1 MEEPCEQQPVVA
13 PSPPAGPP
21 YGTAPPLGI
30 YATPPASAAAP
41 RVAAQVARLLF
52 HRAFWYAEQ
61 LWLVARPQLGWIILT
76 AFLIGVIGFLSLLL
90 VLPRIAREQPAD
102 IRAAWLQPAPAVVD
116 FLRGQQT
123 YDADLMWNSFSAS
136 FQESLQARD
145 FTREALAEQ
154 MEQERRNGQRYR
166 KFEYIGGIKLSDAQA
181 MYFYVVEVSVPR
193 SARTRSISFVFTVDR
208 DGKIV
213 AIE

>member
-1 MEEPCEQQPVVA
+1 MEEPREQQPVAAPPHPASLYGDGPPPGMYVASPA
-13 PSPPAGPP
+13 PS
-21 YGTAPPLGI
+21 APG
-30 YATPPASAAAP
+30 
-41 RVAAQVARLLF
+41 VAARVARLLF

-61 LWLVARPQLGWIILT
+61 LWLVARPNLGWIILT
-76 AFLIGVIGFLSLLL
+76 TFLLGVIGFLSLLL
-90 VLPRIAREQPAD
+90 ILPRLTREQPAD
-102 IRAAWLQPAPAVVD
+102 IRVAWLQPAPAVVD

-123 YDADLMWNSFSAS
+123 YDADLMWNSFSPS

-145 FTREALAEQ
+145 FTRDVLAEQ

-166 KFEYIGGIKLSDAQA
+166 KFEYIGGVRLPDNQA

>member
-1 MEEPCEQQPVVA
+1 MEEPREQQSVPA
-13 PSPPAGPP
+13 LPPSGGSS
-21 YGTAPPLGI
+21 YGAAPPLGA
-30 YATPPASAAAP
+30 YAPAPAPSALDVGA
-41 RVAAQVARLLF
+41 RVVRLLV

-61 LWLVARPQLGWIILT
+61 LWLLARPHLGWLILT
-76 AFLIGVIGFLSLLL
+76 TFLLGVIAVLSLLL
-90 VLPRIAREQPAD
+90 ALPRLAREQPAD
-102 IRAAWLQPAPAVVD
+102 IRVSWLQPAPAVVD

-123 YDADLMWNSFSAS
+123 YDADLMWNSFSAN

-145 FTREALAEQ
+145 FTRETLAEQ

-166 KFEYIGGIKLSDAQA
+166 KFEYIGGIRLPDNQA
-181 MYFYVVEVSVPR
+181 MYFYVVEVSVPQ

>member
-1 MEEPCEQQPVVA
+1 MEEPREQQSVPA
-13 PSPPAGPP
+13 PPPSGGSS
-21 YGTAPPLGI
+21 YGAAPPLGA
-30 YATPPASAAAP
+30 YAPAPAPSALDVGA
-41 RVAAQVARLLF
+41 RVTRLLVQ
-52 HRAFWYAEQ
+52 RAFWYAEQ
-61 LWLVARPQLGWIILT
+61 LWLLARPHLGWLILT
-76 AFLIGVIGFLSLLL
+76 TFLLGVIAFLSLLL
-90 VLPRIAREQPAD
+90 ALPRLAREQPAD
-102 IRAAWLQPAPAVVD
+102 IRVSWLQPAPAVVD

-123 YDADLMWNSFSAS
+123 YDADLMWNSFSAN

-145 FTREALAEQ
+145 FTRETLAEQ

-166 KFEYIGGIKLSDAQA
+166 KFEYIGGIRLPDNQA
-181 MYFYVVEVSVPR
+181 MYFYVVEVSVPQ

>member
-1 MEEPCEQQPVVA
+1 MEEPRKQQSVPA
-13 PSPPAGPP
+13 PPPSGGSS
-21 YGTAPPLGI
+21 YGAAPPLGA
-30 YATPPASAAAP
+30 YAPAPAPSALDVGA
-41 RVAAQVARLLF
+41 RVVRLLV

-61 LWLVARPQLGWIILT
+61 LWLLARPHLGWLILT
-76 AFLIGVIGFLSLLL
+76 TFLLGVIAVLSLLL
-90 VLPRIAREQPAD
+90 ALPRLAREQPAD
-102 IRAAWLQPAPAVVD
+102 IRVSWLQPAPAVVD

-123 YDADLMWNSFSAS
+123 YDADLMWNSFSAN

-145 FTREALAEQ
+145 FTRETLAEQ

-166 KFEYIGGIKLSDAQA
+166 KFEYIGGIRLPDNQA
-181 MYFYVVEVSVPR
+181 MYFYVVEVSVPQ

>member
-1 MEEPCEQQPVVA
+1 MEEPREQQPVAV
-13 PSPPAGPP
+13 PPPPAGPS
-21 YGTAPPLGI
+21 YGAAPPLGV
-30 YATPPASAAAP
+30 YATAPAPSAP
-41 RVAAQVARLLF
+41 GVAARLVRLLF

-61 LWLVARPQLGWIILT
+61 LWLVARPNLGWIILT
-76 AFLIGVIGFLSLLL
+76 TLLMGVIGFLSLLL
-90 VLPRIAREQPAD
+90 ILPRLVREQPAD

-136 FQESLQARD
+136 FQESLQSRD

-166 KFEYIGGIKLSDAQA
+166 KFEYIGGVKLPDAQA

>member
-1 MEEPCEQQPVVA
+1 V
-13 PSPPAGPP
+13 
-21 YGTAPPLGI
+21 
-30 YATPPASAAAP
+30 
-41 RVAAQVARLLF
+41 RLLV

-61 LWLVARPQLGWIILT
+61 LWLLARPHLGWLILT
-76 AFLIGVIGFLSLLL
+76 TFLLGVIAVLSLLL
-90 VLPRIAREQPAD
+90 ALPRLAREQPAD
-102 IRAAWLQPAPAVVD
+102 IRVSWLQPAPAVVD

-123 YDADLMWNSFSAS
+123 YDADLMWNSFSAN

-145 FTREALAEQ
+145 FTRETLAEQ

-166 KFEYIGGIKLSDAQA
+166 KFEYIGGIRLPDNQA
-181 MYFYVVEVSVPR
+181 MYFYVVEVSVPQ